1 MTKKTAMEAA
11 SRILLIVGIFK
22 IVVGLLIALVSTLII
37 AFSLL
42 NGTPN

>member
-1 MTKKTAMEAA
+1 MEAA
-11 SRILLIVGIFK
+11 CRLLLIVGIFK
-22 IVVGLLIALVSTLII
+22 IVVGLLIAMAGSLIV